1 MAKKKKSKKKFQGN
15 RPTKKKK
22 HHVQPSAAAM
32 PAVQSDNIEVDDR
45 SKDIV
50 QTTEAIKP
58 DRFAKKKSASNS
70 SDGHDYVKA
79 DVHRSL
85 VISGSILAC
94 LIVLWI
100 LFQHTGVGPAVYHL
114 IKL

>member
-1 MAKKKKSKKKFQGN
+1 
-15 RPTKKKK
+15 
-22 HHVQPSAAAM
+22 M
-32 PAVQSDNIEVDDR
+32 PAVQSDKAKVDDQ
-45 SKDIV
+45 SKDVV
-50 QTTEAIKP
+50 QTTELVKS
-58 DRFAKKKSASNS
+58 DHSAKKKSASNS
-70 SDGHDYVKA
+70 SDSHDYVKA

-114 IKL
+114 IKI